1 VKSFLKKY
9 FPIFVNVVQHLR
21 DFGRFEMNKRDLGRQ
36 RKIGILV
43 GEEEIPLEIQEH
55 QQNLTFEVRQN
66 YTPNLKFFSVS
77 QTN

>member
-1 VKSFLKKY
+1 
-9 FPIFVNVVQHLR
+9 
-21 DFGRFEMNKRDLGRQ
+21 MNKRDLGRQ

-66 YTPNLKFFSVS
+66 YPPNLKFFSVS